1 MLTSLYICNYALI
14 SELKIDFDKGFSV
27 ITGETGAGKSIIL
40 GALSLILGQR
50 AETKF
55 VKKDTEK
62 CVIEAEFD
70 ISNYKKLKYFFE
82 NNDIDDT
89 GKSCIIRRE
98 LISSGKSRAF
108 VNDTPV
114 SLTVLRDLS
123 IQLIDIHSQ
132 FDNLMLS
139 NDGYQLEVV
148 DVVAN
153 NNDLLKKY
161 AAEYNDWQELLVE
174 LKKLEKMAEKSAM
187 ELDFIQFQFTQLND
201 AKLDE
206 NEQELLESEQETLV
220 HAEEIKAELTNATM
234 LLDEENSVLPLL
246 KEVIAGVTKVK
257 NYISGSD
264 AWIERLQSCYID
276 IKDIKSELGTF
287 ADKVEFNPSR
297 LEWIETRLSELYT
310 LQKKYKVNSVAE
322 LIEIR
327 NEFEKQLLKI
337 ESFDEEIEKSKSMI
351 ALAAENLKQ
360 TAKQLTQSRKK
371 AVQPIEKYMVS
382 QLVKL
387 GIVNAQ
393 FKVDMRQVSDF
404 LPNGMDEISFLFSA
418 NKNREVQ
425 PVQMV
430 ASGGE
435 MSRLML
441 SIKSL
446 IANKTDLPSIIF
458 DEIDTG
464 VSGEIAHR
472 VGEIMQTMSKEMQV
486 ITITHLPQIAAKS
499 AHHYR
504 VFKDDSGEQSQTRIV
519 KLSYEERA
527 TEIAQMLSGKNITQA
542 ALQNARELLGQK

>member
-351 ALAAENLKQ
+351 ALAAENMKQ
-360 TAKQLTQSRKK
+360 TAKQLTESRKK

-519 KLSYEERA
+519 KLSNEERV

>member
-297 LEWIETRLSELYT
+297 LEWVETRLSELYT

-360 TAKQLTQSRKK
+360 TAKQLTESRKK

-527 TEIAQMLSGKNITQA
+527 TEIAQMLSGKNISQA

>member
-360 TAKQLTQSRKK
+360 TAKQLTESRKK

-519 KLSYEERA
+519 KLSDEERV

>member
-246 KEVIAGVTKVK
+246 KEVIAGVMKVK

-360 TAKQLTQSRKK
+360 TAKQLTESRKK

-404 LPNGMDEISFLFSA
+404 LPNGTDEISFLFSA

-519 KLSYEERA
+519 KLSNEERA
-527 TEIAQMLSGKNITQA
+527 TEIAQMLSGKNISQA

>member
-153 NNDLLKKY
+153 NNDLLKQY

-310 LQKKYKVNSVAE
+310 LQKKYKVNLVAE

-360 TAKQLTQSRKK
+360 TAKQLTESRKK

-393 FKVDMRQVSDF
+393 FKVDMRQISDF
-404 LPNGMDEISFLFSA
+404 LPNGTDEISFLFSA

-446 IANKTDLPSIIF
+446 IVNKTDLPSIIF

-519 KLSYEERA
+519 KLSNEERV